1 MDPETGANAVA
12 HLDHN
17 LGTKNRQWTM
27 SLSTAEYLCAAD
39 TPGGFCNKK
48 LQRALVTLRN
58 RPTTWEGWS
67 HGKRSK
73 LLRTV
78 LTAACEEYKATGP
91 HAPAISFHATAV
103 AKRVLRQD
111 GPKPLSALAGTPLV
125 LVNCSDAPD
134 IRDWQTWS
142 VAHRCRGGLKTCSS
156 PYSVLSLRGPS
167 RALGRAGIRDG
178 LCLAIAGTRSARQ
191 PYAVLAALAPCNEVE
206 DVASSAGRSSP
217 GQLRG
222 ELSFSNG
229 EAFVRGGKFAPTA
242 PTEGAELL
250 VSSADVGALRAGLPE
265 HQTDCGFWSDC
276 TGVRVV
282 LPKPCW
288 KLLVNDTRACGD
300 AEPMI
305 ISILKRMQENL
316 DAGMKSMKKDLRD
329 GFVLGPAGPVRRRA
343 LGTKGDNDHLCMST
357 WRATFAEG
365 APVTFGRCPRF
376 NPKKKWASSS
386 NFEWLRVSVDNA
398 AIGGRH
404 RLYRSASSSIK
415 LSPVKAPHLCVAAPT
430 LLPSP

>member
-217 GQLRG
+217 VMRPPRPPSACCSPARL
-222 ELSFSNG
+222 EANG
-229 EAFVRGGKFAPTA
+229 NREV
-242 PTEGAELL
+242 
-250 VSSADVGALRAGLPE
+250 VLRAGIIIRSVPSRRLQALSSALKAPILPP
-265 HQTDCGFWSDC
+265 TPPS
-276 TGVRVV
+276 
-282 LPKPCW
+282 P
-288 KLLVNDTRACGD
+288 RA
-300 AEPMI
+300 
-305 ISILKRMQENL
+305 
-316 DAGMKSMKKDLRD
+316 
-329 GFVLGPAGPVRRRA
+329 RA
-343 LGTKGDNDHLCMST
+343 SASTTCHL
-357 WRATFAEG
+357 
-365 APVTFGRCPRF
+365 
-376 NPKKKWASSS
+376 SSS
-386 NFEWLRVSVDNA
+386 L
-398 AIGGRH
+398 
-404 RLYRSASSSIK
+404 
-415 LSPVKAPHLCVAAPT
+415 
-430 LLPSP
+430 